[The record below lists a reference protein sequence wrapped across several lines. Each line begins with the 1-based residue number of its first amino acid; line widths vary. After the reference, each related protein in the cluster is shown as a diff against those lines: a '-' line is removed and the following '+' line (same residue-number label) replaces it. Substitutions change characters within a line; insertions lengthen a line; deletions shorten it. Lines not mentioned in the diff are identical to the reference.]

1 MNFLIDHHLERY
13 GVILLGKIANEGW
26 LDLIP
31 IRFITFK
38 EIELPTDSNDRT
50 VWRIAQENQMILLTA
65 NRNMQGED
73 SLEQVLRE
81 DNTPDSLPVV
91 TMAIC
96 NNWFSRGTALPYPM
110 IDSDNLSIKLALD
123 QKLKLPSDRVFYLPS
138 PKPVK
143 PSDRARE
150 SHPRFNPP

>member
-38 EIELPTDSNDRT
+38 EIELSTDSNDRT

-91 TMAIC
+91 TMA
-96 NNWFSRGTALPYPM
+96 NLDRFSREPNYRSRCADRIIEILLD
-110 IDSDNLSIKLALD
+110 IDNYMGIGRIFI
-123 QKLKLPSDRVFYLPS
+123 P
-138 PKPVK
+138 
-143 PSDRARE
+143 
-150 SHPRFNPP
+150 

>member
-91 TMAIC
+91 TMA
-96 NNWFSRGTALPYPM
+96 NLDRFSREPNYRSRCADRIIEIL
-110 IDSDNLSIKLALD
+110 LD
-123 QKLKLPSDRVFYLPS
+123 IENYMGIGRIFIP
-138 PKPVK
+138 
-143 PSDRARE
+143 
-150 SHPRFNPP
+150 